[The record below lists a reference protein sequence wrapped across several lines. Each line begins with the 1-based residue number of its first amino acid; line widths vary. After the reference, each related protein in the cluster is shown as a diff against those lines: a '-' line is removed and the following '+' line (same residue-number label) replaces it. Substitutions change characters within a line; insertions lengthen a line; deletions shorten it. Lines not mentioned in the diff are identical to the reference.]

1 MEIKAKYNSVWDGGF
16 TITTNCVI
24 NLLTGVIDI
33 ETTSDTESAEVEI
46 LDREY
51 VDLNEHEFDVIEDDR
66 GNYCIADPSALKM
79 FISGVLDETATN
91 ATNVD
96 RGLFLRTKA
105 LALLEEAQAVDG
117 LKPFVVTHS
126 HNYGSSSYIAWNK
139 EMPDEDDA
147 EKVLDA
153 EYEPDKD
160 ESLTIEENLTLSE
173 MVGVAMSS
181 RIPDIS

>member
-16 TITTNCVI
+16 TITTNCMI

-33 ETTSDTESAEVEI
+33 ETASDTESAEVEI

-51 VDLNEHEFDVIEDDR
+51 VDINEHEFDVIEDDR
-66 GNYCIADPSALKM
+66 GNYCISDMSALKM
-79 FISGVLDETATN
+79 FISGVLDESATN
-91 ATNVD
+91 TIHAD

-126 HNYGSSSYIAWNK
+126 HNYGSSSYIAWNH
-139 EMPDEDDA
+139 ETPDEDNA

-153 EYEPDKD
+153 EYEPDKN
-160 ESLTIEENLTLSE
+160 ESLTIEESITLSE
-173 MVGVAMSS
+173 MVGVSLPS